1 MAAIED
7 KASTEQVHTHPK
19 TPRDRPRPE
28 TARCLLRPY
37 SSPFN
42 SSQKRSPFAPLL
54 SLSRARPLSLTST
67 TSPLASRLSP
77 LARQLAK
84 SWIVS
89 YIGNFV
95 GSVAFAYLVFLGG
108 TLGPAGGASVMHAP
122 NARLA

>member
-1 MAAIED
+1 MRLCSLSHAHD
-7 KASTEQVHTHPK
+7 
-19 TPRDRPRPE
+19 
-28 TARCLLRPY
+28 
-37 SSPFN
+37 
-42 SSQKRSPFAPLL
+42 L
-54 SLSRARPLSLTST
+54 SLSHAHDLASRL
-67 TSPLASRLSP
+67 SPLASRLSP